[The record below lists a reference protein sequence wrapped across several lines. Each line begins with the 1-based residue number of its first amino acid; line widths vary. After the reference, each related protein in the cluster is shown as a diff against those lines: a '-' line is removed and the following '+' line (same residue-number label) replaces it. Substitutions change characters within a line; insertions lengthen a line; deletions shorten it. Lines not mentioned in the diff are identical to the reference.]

1 MVRTPL
7 WYWIVLDLVVFYNS
21 IGCVTQWHWCV
32 VYLGCGIVYTL
43 WYAIL
48 CYYENQFSDEIK
60 KDLSSG
66 GSEKMTRL
74 PCRMHYRY
82 VYTGTDFMRSNRPVR
97 EKTKVRKKLFPRLL
111 APLPA
116 ASPGQRTAYAGL
128 SCFFK
133 QPASLG

>member
-48 CYYENQFSDEIK
+48 CYYQNQFSDEIK
-60 KDLSSG
+60 KVLSSG
-66 GSEKMTRL
+66 ASEKMTPLILKCIYLVPASLHVACSSVTGLL
-74 PCRMHYRY
+74 PCRTL
-82 VYTGTDFMRSNRPVR
+82 V
-97 EKTKVRKKLFPRLL
+97 L
-111 APLPA
+111 A
-116 ASPGQRTAYAGL
+116 
-128 SCFFK
+128 CK
-133 QPASLG
+133 